1 VCFAVY
7 FSFFDKEDTFMNYPT
22 DRALQIAVEMERL
35 GQTFYESL
43 AQGCGDAAIAALALG
58 LARDEKLHV
67 AVFAHMLE
75 ALPPGLRGP
84 KLTEQELF
92 AAAKELRVNI
102 MPGAATVRN
111 AVLGADI
118 GKALDMAIDMESKAV
133 DYYTGKSFG
142 AEGIDS
148 AALSKIAEEEKKHLS
163 TLQERRLRH
172 K

>member
-1 VCFAVY
+1 MTHPV
-7 FSFFDKEDTFMNYPT
+7 

-43 AQGCGDAAIAALALG
+43 AQGCGDAAIAALASD
-58 LARDEKLHV
+58 LARAEKRHV
-67 AVFAHMLE
+67 ADFARMLE

-92 AAAKELRVNI
+92 TAAKELRVDI
-102 MPGAATVRN
+102 MPGAATVRD

-133 DYYTGKSFG
+133 GYYTGKSFG

-148 AALSKIAEEEKKHLS
+148 AALSRIAEEEKKHLKV
-163 TLQERRLRH
+163 LRERRMRH